1 MGQSRL
7 YRTARLLVAPR
18 VVIVQRLEWN
28 RIVSEQR
35 SQSVGMIGLGIM
47 GAAMSKNLLHAG
59 FSVIGYD
66 ISAPALAAFAANGGQ
81 PVNSAREVAAA
92 VDILI
97 TSLPSTAALHDVV
110 GELKGLP
117 RADRILAETSTF
129 ALEDKFKAQSALGE
143 AGIIMLDC
151 PLSGSGSQALERDV
165 LVYGSGPRQ
174 AYDRCLRVFQ
184 GFSRAPH
191 YLGPFGNGSKMKYI
205 ANLLVAIHT
214 VAAGE
219 AFALARR
226 AGLDPAQ
233 MFEVVSDGAGGSRA
247 LQVRGP
253 MLISDDYLPIRTMPL
268 ELWRKDLRIIGEF
281 ANSLCCPTPLFSAC
295 VPLFNA
301 AVASGYGDQD
311 TAAVCA
317 VLETMAGLDR
327 G

>member
-1 MGQSRL
+1 VPKKRNQSER
-7 YRTARLLVAPR
+7 
-18 VVIVQRLEWN
+18 N
-28 RIVSEQR
+28 
-35 SQSVGMIGLGIM
+35 QSVGMIGLGIM
-47 GAAMSKNLLHAG
+47 GSAMSKNLLRAG
-59 FSVIGYD
+59 LRVVGFD
-66 ISAPALAAFAANGGQ
+66 ISADALAAFAAAGGQ
-81 PVNSAREVAAA
+81 AVRSVAEVAAA
-92 VDILI
+92 ADILI
-97 TSLPSTAALHDVV
+97 TSLPSAAALYDVV
-110 GELKGLP
+110 RQLAATP
-117 RADRILAETSTF
+117 RADRVLAETSTF
-129 ALEDKFKAQSALGE
+129 ALEDKTQACKVLGD
-143 AGIIMLDC
+143 AGIVMLDC

-165 LVYGSGPRQ
+165 LVYGSGDRA
-174 AYDRCLRVFQ
+174 AYDRCLPVFQ

-191 YLGPFGNGSKMKYI
+191 YLGPFGNGSKMKYV

-253 MLISDDYLPIRTMPL
+253 MLISDTYLPVRTMPL
-268 ELWRKDLRIIGEF
+268 ELWRKDMHIIGEF

-301 AVASGYGDQD
+301 AVASGYGDRD

-317 VLETMAGLDR
+317 VLETMAGLPQP
-327 G
+327 

>member
-1 MGQSRL
+1 VAKKRNQSER
-7 YRTARLLVAPR
+7 
-18 VVIVQRLEWN
+18 N
-28 RIVSEQR
+28 
-35 SQSVGMIGLGIM
+35 QSVGMIGLGIM
-47 GAAMSKNLLHAG
+47 GSAMSKNLLHAG
-59 FSVIGYD
+59 LRVVGFD
-66 ISAPALAAFAANGGQ
+66 ISTGALAAFAAAGGQ
-81 PVNSAREVAAA
+81 AVRSVAEVAAA
-92 VDILI
+92 AEILI
-97 TSLPSTAALHDVV
+97 TSLPSTAALYDVV
-110 GELKGLP
+110 RQLAAAA
-117 RADRILAETSTF
+117 RADRVLAETSTF
-129 ALEDKFKAQSALGE
+129 ALEDKMQACKLLGD
-143 AGIIMLDC
+143 AGIVMLDC

-165 LVYGSGPRQ
+165 LVYGSGDRA
-174 AYDRCLRVFQ
+174 AYDRCLPVFQ

-191 YLGPFGNGSKMKYI
+191 YLGPFGNGSKMKYV

-253 MLISDDYLPIRTMPL
+253 MLISDTYLPVRTMPL

-301 AVASGYGDQD
+301 AVASGYGDRD

-317 VLETMAGLDR
+317 VLETMAGLPQP
-327 G
+327 